1 MDAYVLIQTW
11 PEGAPAVLQ
20 AAQANSR
27 VVAVDRVEGA
37 FDLIVRVPAEDEK
50 EVLLHLLRLDETIRA
65 LVCRPPRASA
75 LSGSTLAVSPVD

>member
-27 VVAVDRVEGA
+27 VVAVDREGA
-37 FDLIVRVPAEDEK
+37 FDVIVRVPAEDEK
-50 EVLLHLLRLDETIRA
+50 EVLLCLLRLDETIRA

-75 LSGSTLAVSPVD
+75 LSVSTSASLPVD